1 MWQWLR
7 PQILRLQKIHFR
19 HDSISFKSSKSFRV
33 SKRYDVLSDK
43 AKVRVTSYKD
53 FWWLEKKSYYKTKL
67 GMEKSRCLPIQVD
80 LRTLFTCNAVLYACT
95 AVVLS
100 SIEIQTKIADF
111 KIFFRKKSRLRAGIW
126 LAPVNVEHV
135 SVSRPRQDKSQV
147 ALAPTGLS
155 SVN

>member
-1 MWQWLR
+1 M
-7 PQILRLQKIHFR
+7 
-19 HDSISFKSSKSFRV
+19 
-33 SKRYDVLSDK
+33 
-43 AKVRVTSYKD
+43 T
-53 FWWLEKKSYYKTKL
+53 KKKKQTNKNKL
-67 GMEKSRCLPIQVD
+67 GIEKGRCLPIQID
-80 LRTLFTCNAVLYACT
+80 LSTLSTCNAVLYAYT